1 MHQWWRALGLAASTT
16 ATRAQRQLVRAGT
29 KLTVYVPPKTFLL
42 AMYPISGEVAIGI
55 QSVSLQ
61 GDAHHVLAP
70 ALDRL
75 FVFGREDK
83 IIVLGSQ
90 PTSGSSSSS

>member
-1 MHQWWRALGLAASTT
+1 MCFC
-16 ATRAQRQLVRAGT
+16 LV
-29 KLTVYVPPKTFLL
+29 
-42 AMYPISGEVAIGI
+42 SGEVAIGV

-70 ALDRL
+70 PLDRL

-83 IIVLGSQ
+83 IIVLGSE
-90 PTSGSSSSS
+90 PISSSSSNC